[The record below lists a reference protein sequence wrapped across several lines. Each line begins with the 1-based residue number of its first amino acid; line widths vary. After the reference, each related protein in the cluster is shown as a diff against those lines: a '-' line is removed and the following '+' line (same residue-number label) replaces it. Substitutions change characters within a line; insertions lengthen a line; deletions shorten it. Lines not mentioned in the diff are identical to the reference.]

1 MKDFLRRSIGI
12 FLGDYGSR
20 TLLVSAGSSILNALI
35 GAAKLVLGIVF
46 FSPWLIVTGI
56 YYLVLCAARGRIL
69 KIYGG
74 ICRMNEEA
82 DREAR
87 QTALFRHSG
96 FFICMIGLSYLGVC
110 LCMYFWGEV
119 VTYPPYLI
127 YGVAAVAFYK
137 IGMAIR
143 GMIVTRKMHNPLL
156 STLKIISFI
165 DACVSIMM
173 VQCALL
179 AMKGSPEASSS
190 SALLGMACSGL
201 FLGIGLYMVC
211 SRKDRKAPPAA
222 NTPYFL

>member
-69 KIYGG
+69 KIYSG
-74 ICRMNEEA
+74 IRRMNEEA

-143 GMIVTRKMHNPLL
+143 GMIVTRKMHNPVL
-156 STLKIISFI
+156 STLNFDSEDYQLYRRLCFHYDGAVRSFGDERISGSLQQQR
-165 DACVSIMM
+165 AAGNG
-173 VQCALL
+173 VQRPLFGDRL
-179 AMKGSPEASSS
+179 IYGVQPE
-190 SALLGMACSGL
+190 G
-201 FLGIGLYMVC
+201 
-211 SRKDRKAPPAA
+211 
-222 NTPYFL
+222 

>member
-1 MKDFLRRSIGI
+1 MCIRDS
-12 FLGDYGSR
+12 
-20 TLLVSAGSSILNALI
+20 
-35 GAAKLVLGIVF
+35 
-46 FSPWLIVTGI
+46 
-56 YYLVLCAARGRIL
+56 
-69 KIYGG
+69 
-74 ICRMNEEA
+74 
-82 DREAR
+82 
-87 QTALFRHSG
+87 
-96 FFICMIGLSYLGVC
+96 
-110 LCMYFWGEV
+110 
-119 VTYPPYLI
+119 I

-143 GMIVTRKMHNPLL
+143 GMIVTRKMHNPVL

-190 SALLGMACSGL
+190 SALLGMACSVL

>member
-69 KIYGG
+69 KIYSG
-74 ICRMNEEA
+74 IRRMNEEA

-87 QTALFRHSG
+87 QTALFPHSG

-119 VTYPPYLI
+119 ARSYRP
-127 YGVAAVAFYK
+127 
-137 IGMAIR
+137 
-143 GMIVTRKMHNPLL
+143 TRRPCG
-156 STLKIISFI
+156 F
-165 DACVSIMM
+165 
-173 VQCALL
+173 
-179 AMKGSPEASSS
+179 
-190 SALLGMACSGL
+190 
-201 FLGIGLYMVC
+201 
-211 SRKDRKAPPAA
+211 
-222 NTPYFL
+222 